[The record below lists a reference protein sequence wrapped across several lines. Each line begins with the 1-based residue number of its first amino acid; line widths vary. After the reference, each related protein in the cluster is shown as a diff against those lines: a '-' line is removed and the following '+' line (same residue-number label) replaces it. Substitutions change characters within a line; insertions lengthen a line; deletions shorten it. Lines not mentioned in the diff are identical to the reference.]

1 MGLSARSAAMII
13 GIVFIAIGVL
23 GFIPNP
29 LVSPIGIFVTDPLHN
44 VVHLVSGMVLL
55 AGVYSSLGAST
66 ALKIIGVVYGL
77 VAILGVLGIG
87 VSNGMLLGLIHI
99 NNADNWLHIVLALVI
114 LYAGFGLE
122 TQRAARA
129 M

>member
-1 MGLSARSAAMII
+1 MGVSARSAAMII
-13 GIVFIAIGVL
+13 GILFLAIGLL

-29 LVSPIGIFVTDPLHN
+29 LVSPTGIFVTDPLHN
-44 VVHLVSGMVLL
+44 IVHLASGAVLL

-66 ALKIIGVVYGL
+66 ALKIVGVVYGL
-77 VAILGVLGIG
+77 VAVLGILGIG
-87 VSNGMLLGLIHI
+87 VANGMLLGLIHI
-99 NNADNWLHIVLALVI
+99 NAADNWLHVGLALVI

-122 TQRAARA
+122 AGRTRMA